1 MKRLILFLMLGCL
14 WISGCA
20 PVEIPDME
28 QGEQILPIKYSEN
41 IVDLT
46 KGLTVDATSRK
57 EPDAAFYR
65 AQTALGLELLR
76 QGAAEEPGKN
86 LLISPL
92 SVAAALAMAANGA
105 QGETAAEM
113 LTVLGGY
120 SVEDLN
126 SYMAYYLENIPFH
139 EKATLHLGNSVWYRD
154 AERLEVKKE
163 FLEKTANY
171 YDAQIFKAPFD
182 ASTVEDINYWVA
194 EQTDEMILGLL
205 EEIEDDVVM
214 YLINALTF
222 DGEWQQVYKENNV
235 FPGQFTAY
243 SGTRQEGEMMLS
255 TESYFLEDTRA
266 TGFLKNYAG
275 GRYQFG
281 ALLPREGVDLYEYM
295 NELTAES
302 LQDTL
307 KNVQRTS
314 VEVHLPKFSHEC
326 NFTLNKMLKSIGMK
340 RAFDQ
345 DRAEFASMAVSEK
358 GNIYVSRV
366 MHKTFIDVNE
376 NGTRAGAVTA
386 VEFEDK
392 SAMMVDRF
400 VKLDRPFIYFII
412 DRENNLPI
420 FIGAVTE
427 L

>member
-14 WISGCA
+14 WLSGCA
-20 PVEIPDME
+20 PAEIPNME
-28 QGEQILPIKYSEN
+28 QGEQMLPTQYSEN

-46 KGLTVDATSRK
+46 RGLTVDSPSLK

-92 SVAAALAMAANGA
+92 SVAVALAMAANGA
-105 QGETAAEM
+105 QGETAAEIQ
-113 LTVLGGY
+113 TVLGGY

-154 AERLEVKKE
+154 AERLEVKKD
-163 FLEKTANY
+163 FLEKTANH

-222 DGEWQQVYKENNV
+222 DGEWQQVYKENDV
-235 FPGQFTAY
+235 FPGQFTTY

-255 TESYFLEDTRA
+255 TESYFLENSRA

-345 DRAEFASMAVSEK
+345 DRADFTPMAVSAK

-386 VEFEDK
+386 VELEDK